1 MSLFGKVLDFDFHL
15 SKREREEYYELG
27 RHNGI
32 QEGIEL
38 SEQRKILKSAELTE
52 SEYREIIDFLV
63 SKKVEITY
71 HPLYKGLQI
80 RRRIYE

>member
-1 MSLFGKVLDFDFHL
+1 MNLFGDLFGENAKR
-15 SKREREEYYELG
+15 RERQEAFESG
-27 RHNGI
+27 RLVGI
-32 QEGIEL
+32 EEGIEI
-38 SEQRKILKSAELTE
+38 SELRKIEKSDELTE
-52 SEYREIIDFLV
+52 LEYREIIYFLI